1 MKGLIT
7 VNDLVFNS
15 SSVYNPGLLNFAI
28 GTNHDMSHEPDSFS
42 DRRRAFHA
50 IAYLFLTA

>member
-7 VNDLVFNS
+7 VNNLGFDS
-15 SSVYNPGLLNFAI
+15 TSVYIPGLLNFAI
-28 GTNHDMSHEPDSFS
+28 GTNHDMSHEPDSCC

-50 IAYLFLTA
+50 IAYLVLTA